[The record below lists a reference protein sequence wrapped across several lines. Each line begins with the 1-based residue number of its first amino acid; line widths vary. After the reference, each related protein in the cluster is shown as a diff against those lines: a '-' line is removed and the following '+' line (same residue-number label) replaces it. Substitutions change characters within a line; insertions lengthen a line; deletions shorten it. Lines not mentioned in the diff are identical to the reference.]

1 MRSLMYWI
9 AITFALVG
17 VLAVSACNTAK
28 GLGEDFKQAGTAINN
43 SATNVQKKLG
53 GEERNYDTEQQNQ
66 QTYDGPAPADPNNDS
81 DPNKNYPNNY
91 NY

>member
-43 SATNVQKKLG
+43 SATNVQKKLD
-53 GEERNYDTEQQNQ
+53 GEDRNYESDSS
-66 QTYDGPAPADPNNDS
+66 QTHEGPAPADPNND
-81 DPNKNYPNNY
+81 PNRNYPNNS